1 MNLTAATLAAFD
13 TIPVR
18 TDLGIVRLAPTRM
31 VLPDAVVQNVI
42 DIVDPTVATIRSP
55 RNVDFLLNTP
65 HADAASLYAGD
76 VAWFF
81 CGITRVWNRCT
92 AL

>member
-1 MNLTAATLAAFD
+1 MNLTAAQIAAFA
-13 TIPVR
+13 TVPVR
-18 TDLGIVRLAPTRM
+18 AELGVVRLAPTRM
-31 VLPDAVVQNVI
+31 VIADAVVQNVL

-65 HADAASLYAGD
+65 HADAASLYAGE

-81 CGITRVWNRCT
+81 CGTTRVWNRCT